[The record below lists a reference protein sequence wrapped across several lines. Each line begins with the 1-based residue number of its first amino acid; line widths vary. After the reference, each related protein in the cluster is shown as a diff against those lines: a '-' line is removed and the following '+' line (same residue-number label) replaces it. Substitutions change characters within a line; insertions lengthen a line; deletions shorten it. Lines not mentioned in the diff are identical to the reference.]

1 MNTIAHAA
9 LLTTFPVTAAAA
21 GAGIAALR
29 RPGPRAMS
37 AVQHFAAGV
46 VVAAL
51 VGEVLPDLRE
61 EARWGWAVGG
71 FLLGTAVVL
80 TLGAW
85 GRLLD
90 RRSRT
95 RRAAVVGVA
104 ATGVALALPVGLIAT
119 VAIDLLID
127 GVLVGLGATLGT
139 TQAIILTVALTIEI
153 LFLALSVQG
162 ELAEAGLAPWSA
174 AGVSAGL
181 GLITA
186 VGALGSAVLL
196 GGAGTGLIAATLAFG
211 AAALLYLAVEEL
223 LVEAHEETE
232 TIWLSAMF
240 FLGFAVIYG
249 FAQAAG

>member
-9 LLTTFPVTAAAA
+9 LLTTFPVAAAAA
-21 GAGIAALR
+21 GAGAAALR
-29 RPGPRAMS
+29 SPGPRTMS

-80 TLGAW
+80 ALGAW
-85 GRLLD
+85 GRMLD
-90 RRSRT
+90 RPRRSAGT
-95 RRAAVVGVA
+95 DAGAV
-104 ATGVALALPVGLIAT
+104 ATGAALVLPVGLIAT
-119 VAIDLLID
+119 VGIDLLID

-139 TQAIILTVALTIEI
+139 TQAIILTAALTIEI

-162 ELAEAGLAPWSA
+162 ELAEAGLSPWRA

-196 GGAGTGLIAATLAFG
+196 GGSGPGPIAATLAFG

-249 FAQAAG
+249 FAQLGG